1 MNRVT
6 PRQLRS
12 EEFHSELV
20 SEARTLHRFVF
31 NSDVPQDVSEKYV
44 MSHDYYLTEAT
55 DKDLLWM
62 KRALQRGLDLEA
74 LEIALRI
81 IKKNHILVRKIK
93 ILVYISES
101 FTAYYGAF
109 VNERSQR
116 RNAFAIL
123 SFHLIRSV
131 YKFLKGTFLL
141 LILRYRNLEN

>member
-6 PRQLRS
+6 SRHIRS
-12 EEFHSELV
+12 EKFHSELV
-20 SEARTLHRFVF
+20 REVRALHRFVF
-31 NSDVPQDVSEKYV
+31 NSDVSQDVSEKYV
-44 MSHDYYLTEAT
+44 LAHDYYLTGAT
-55 DKDLLWM
+55 NKDLLWM
-62 KRALQRGLDLEA
+62 KRALQLGLDLEA

-81 IKKNHILVRKIK
+81 IKKNHILVQKIK

-109 VNERSQR
+109 VNEHPQR
-116 RNAFAIL
+116 RNAFFIL

-141 LILRYRNLEN
+141 LILRYQNLEN